1 MRRYEMF
8 TILDPDLAEEDRKP
22 VLDRIHDEITKQD
35 GLMVEVDVWGNRN
48 LAYEI
53 KKKSRG
59 FYVRYDYCG
68 TGALVD
74 ELERFFR
81 IDDRVMKYMT
91 VLLEK
96 DADVDAIKAEL
107 EQAAEKE
114 TAEPAPAEP
123 APAEPTPAEPTPTEP
138 AEAVQSDPV
147 SPETPDVKPAAETE
161 ASTPQPE
168 VTEPKEEA

>member
-8 TILDPDLAEEDRKP
+8 TVFDPDLAEEDRKP
-22 VLDRIHDEITKQD
+22 VLDRIHDEVAKQD
-35 GLMVEVDVWGNRN
+35 GFMVEVDEWGKRN

-53 KKKSRG
+53 KKKTRG
-59 FYVRYDYCG
+59 FYMRFDYCG

-114 TAEPAPAEP
+114 TIESAPPQPAEEAAQPEATSPVTPEEAPA
-123 APAEPTPAEPTPTEP
+123 T
-138 AEAVQSDPV
+138 
-147 SPETPDVKPAAETE
+147 ETE
-161 ASTPQPE
+161 ASTPQSE
-168 VTEPKEEA
+168 ETETKEEA